1 MKEIRRTEM
10 VERIT
15 FVATDG
21 TVFNV
26 TENQTESKAKSLC
39 EQHER
44 AANKKLVEKLFN
56 DLKPVWID
64 FIDDDER
71 GLILVKVNNFD
82 EWKKFSDFAST
93 YYYAYDCNLIDDEP
107 KTYPAELCYY
117 HSCACDYISKASHC
131 IPDGVNAEGIKQWKK
146 DEEGHYIRI
155 DDDFEYIYDKQ
166 KAQLE
171 KIAALLSAKKST
183 KKKS

>member
-1 MKEIRRTEM
+1 MKEIRKTEM
-10 VERIT
+10 VEKIT

-44 AANKKLVEKLFN
+44 TTNKKLVEKLFN
-56 DLKPVWID
+56 DLKPVWLD
-64 FIDDDER
+64 AIDDDER
-71 GLILVKVNNFD
+71 GLLLVKVNNFD

-93 YYYAYDCNLIDDEP
+93 YYDAYDCDLIDDEP
-107 KTYPAELCYY
+107 KTYPAELCCY
-117 HSCACDYISKASHC
+117 HSCDYIGKASHC
-131 IPDGVNAEGIKQWKK
+131 IPDGTDEKGNKQYKK
-146 DEEGHYIRI
+146 DEDGHYIRI

-183 KKKS
+183 NKKS